1 MHAIFTS
8 FFAYHFGYG
17 PYSYLLNTYKL
28 AELDL
33 LQLMCYNTTIYIKT
47 SISEKF
53 GPFVLCRKWVIDI
66 VRNLLLLHF
75 G

>member
-33 LQLMCYNTTIYIKT
+33 LQLMYN
-47 SISEKF
+47 
-53 GPFVLCRKWVIDI
+53 
-66 VRNLLLLHF
+66 NLHKNIHKREIWAICTLQEVGNRHS
-75 G
+75 